1 MPRTLY
7 ARLAFA
13 LLGLFVLVGCLFTL
27 IMATSMDMFQQ
38 EVSQKLHRDIAGY
51 IVDHNDLHVDS
62 AGAQA
67 SVNRLFESLMVVNP
81 DVEVYLLDPSGEIR
95 AYSAA
100 PGVVRRERVD
110 VAPLRAFIDG
120 ADLPVFGDDPR
131 NPQGTKIF
139 SAAPVR
145 RDGRLEGYLYVITG
159 GERHD
164 SIASMLRGSYIL
176 RLGAAGLLA
185 AALFAALAGLVLFGL
200 LTRRLRRLSAA
211 VSQFEREGRIDTAAL
226 PPAVPAGGDEID
238 RLNGTFR
245 QMAER
250 IASRMGDL
258 EQADRLRRELVANVS
273 HDLRTPLASM
283 LGYLDTVLMKEGTL
297 DEAERREYLEIAA
310 RHGHRLNGLIGELFE
325 LACLDAND
333 QPPEREPF
341 SLEDLA
347 HDLVQDFA
355 LQSREA
361 GIRLEV
367 DARPGLPLVYGN
379 IAMIERV
386 LENLIRNALRHTP
399 RDGRVTLSLSESD
412 GGVAVRLSDTGCGI
426 APEHMPYIFDR
437 FYQPHQER
445 AEDGGHGAGLGLA
458 IARRILEL
466 HGSAIEA
473 HSELARGTTFTFNL
487 PRNVT

>member
-13 LLGLFVLVGCLFTL
+13 LLGLFVLVGCLFAL
-27 IMATSMDMFQQ
+27 IMATSMNMFQQ
-38 EVSQKLHRDIAGY
+38 EVSQKLHRDIAGH
-51 IVDHNDLHVDS
+51 IVDHNDLQVDS
-62 AGAQA
+62 AGAQS
-67 SVNRLFESLMVVNP
+67 SVNRLFQSLMVVNP

-95 AYSAA
+95 AY
-100 PGVVRRERVD
+100 
-110 VAPLRAFIDG
+110 
-120 ADLPVFGDDPR
+120 
-131 NPQGTKIF
+131 

-185 AALFAALAGLVLFGL
+185 AALFAALAGLVLFAL

-226 PPAVPAGGDEID
+226 PPAAPAGGDEID
-238 RLNGTFR
+238 RLNATFR

-273 HDLRTPLASM
+273 HDLRTPLACM
-283 LGYLDTVLMKEGTL
+283 LGYLDTVLMKEGSL

-310 RHGHRLNGLIGELFE
+310 RHGHRLSSLIGELFE

-333 QPPEREPF
+333 QPPERELF

-347 HDLVQDFA
+347 HDLVQEFA

-426 APEHMPYIFDR
+426 APEHIPYIFDR

-445 AEDGGHGAGLGLA
+445 AEDGGDGVGLGLA

-466 HGSAIEA
+466 HGSVIEA

-487 PRNVT
+487 PRSVT